1 MNPTSRRCIS
11 VGEEIQTIQLAI
23 QSLQH
28 DQWECGYD
36 DTRVQRITALRAKL
50 RQLTDD
56 CLDYFSITVKIEE
69 EIK

>member
-1 MNPTSRRCIS
+1 MNTTGKTCVSI
-11 VGEEIQTIQLAI
+11 GEEIQAIQLAI

-36 DTRVQRITALRAKL
+36 DKRVQRITELRAQL

-56 CLDYFSITVKIEE
+56 NG
-69 EIK
+69 